1 MRFLCD
7 MGVSRKVSGWLHSQG
22 HESSHLGEE
31 GLARLPNG
39 LIFAK
44 AIDENRG
51 ILTFDLDFGEIAAL
65 AGGRIASVVVFRLQN
80 ARAEHVIERL
90 SAVLEKAIEPLKK
103 GAIVTVEE
111 TRLRIRELPMR
122 GEENRS

>member
-7 MGVSRKVSGWLHSQG
+7 MGVSRKVSAWLNTQG
-22 HESSHLGEE
+22 HHSSHLGEE

-39 LIFAK
+39 EIFTK
-44 AIDENRG
+44 AIAENRV

-65 AGGRIASVVVFRLQN
+65 AAGRVASVVVFRLQN
-80 ARAEHVIERL
+80 TRADHVIDRM
-90 SAVLEKAIEPLKK
+90 STVLEKAVEPLSK

-111 TRLRIRELPMR
+111 TRLRIRELPIR
-122 GEENRS
+122 GK

>member
-1 MRFLCD
+1 M
-7 MGVSRKVSGWLHSQG
+7 
-22 HESSHLGEE
+22 
-31 GLARLPNG
+31 PNG
-39 LIFAK
+39 QIFTK
-44 AIDENRG
+44 AIDENRV

-90 SAVLEKAIEPLKK
+90 SSVLEKAIEPLKK

-122 GEENRS
+122 GEER

>member
-7 MGVSRKVSGWLHSQG
+7 MGVSEWLRSQG
-22 HESSHLGEE
+22 HESNHLGEE

-39 LIFAK
+39 QIFVK
-44 AIDENRG
+44 AINENRV

-65 AGGRIASVVVFRLQN
+65 AGDRIASVVVFRLQN
-80 ARAEHVIERL
+80 ARAEHVIKRL
-90 SAVLEKAIEPLKK
+90 STVLEKAIEPLKE

-111 TRLRIRELPMR
+111 TRLRIRELPIH
-122 GEENRS
+122 GE

>member
-7 MGVSRKVSGWLHSQG
+7 MGVSRKVSEWLRTQG
-22 HESSHLGEE
+22 HDSAHLGEE

-39 LIFAK
+39 EIFVK
-44 AIDENRG
+44 AIAENRV

-65 AGGRIASVVVFRLQN
+65 AGHRLTSVVVFRLRN
-80 ARAEHVIERL
+80 TRTGHVVERL
-90 SAVLEKAIEPLKK
+90 ATALEVAIEPLKH

-122 GEENRS
+122 GR